1 MDPLSWIALGLVN
14 ALLLVAFDT
23 KHTKRSIVPS
33 VLLGI
38 SGALS
43 GGFTAY
49 ALLTTPSI
57 RLSST
62 FLIIL
67 VIEVAILLFLYFS
80 RQMRIHTR

>member
-1 MDPLSWIALGLVN
+1 MDPLSWIAFGLVN
-14 ALLLVAFDT
+14 GLILTAFDT
-23 KHTKRSIVPS
+23 KQKKRSVLPS

-38 SGALS
+38 AGALS

-49 ALLTTPSI
+49 ALLMTPSI

-80 RQMRIHTR
+80 RQVRISSH